1 MPSTLPLSGAR
12 QLINSEPSKQKS
24 STSIPWGAGHQSN
37 SRMVRGVWRNE
48 LDMKDVCCLRPS
60 RRAEDAEGGRVE
72 SMVTK
77 GSAQQVRL
85 DVAGEGSSS
94 VELERLVKF
103 IEELQYV
110 RPSHY

>member
-1 MPSTLPLSGAR
+1 
-12 QLINSEPSKQKS
+12 
-24 STSIPWGAGHQSN
+24 
-37 SRMVRGVWRNE
+37 
-48 LDMKDVCCLRPS
+48 
-60 RRAEDAEGGRVE
+60 
-72 SMVTK
+72 MVTK

-110 RPSHY
+110 RPSHYS